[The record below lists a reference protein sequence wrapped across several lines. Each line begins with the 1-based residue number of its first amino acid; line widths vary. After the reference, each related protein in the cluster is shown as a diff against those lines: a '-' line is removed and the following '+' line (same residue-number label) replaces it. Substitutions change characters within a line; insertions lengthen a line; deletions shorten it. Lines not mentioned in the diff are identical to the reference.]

1 MSTISSPRTR
11 RRLAWLCAFA
21 LLAGGIATVVALLPD
36 QPRRSPQAE
45 RLSSAL
51 PAPAGPKPRRLT
63 AADRRAI
70 NATLDAFVP
79 SAVRRQNV
87 GDSYE
92 LTTTALRNGQ
102 NRRQWARG
110 DIGVYPY
117 PALGR
122 QFHGWT
128 VDESTTDGAWIQ
140 LLLKPRAGAKV
151 GPILFDISLKRRHGN
166 WLVDSFVPTATFAP
180 LDAKP
185 QVRAANDFLPG
196 PGPPVEG
203 RTPDPGS
210 RLGHAYAV
218 IPFAILAAVLVG
230 LVGWGVAARYRDRRI
245 SRLHHEHKL
254 PPLPPLSIRADGS
267 RARTAHRP

>member
-1 MSTISSPRTR
+1 M
-11 RRLAWLCAFA
+11 
-21 LLAGGIATVVALLPD
+21 ALLPD

-51 PAPAGPKPRRLT
+51 PAPAGPKPHRLT